1 MLQCVLQSCNQAL
14 ILGEIIGLVAKI
26 FAEGRDRSSGLVFDH
41 HTVACRSGIAARTAI
56 TVSDQIVGGR
66 IVMGFEKTAG
76 VRCWH
81 DESLI
86 PLCFSVP
93 AVLKN
98 QSQSVYGRI
107 GQRPAA
113 SRVASRGGS
122 FAPKIR
128 SCAPFRL

>member
-1 MLQCVLQSCNQAL
+1 MLQRVLQRGNQSL
-14 ILGEIIGLVAKI
+14 ILGEIVGLVPKV

-56 TVSDQIVGGR
+56 TVRDQIVRGR

-93 AVLKN
+93 AVVTN
-98 QSQSVYGRI
+98 ESQSVHGRR

-122 FAPKIR
+122 FAPKMR
-128 SCAPFRL
+128 SCAAFRL